1 MFEVKKIKIGL
12 PEVFTVDQIYE
23 FQIKLEYPQEFITKV
38 SGNYGP
44 ADDPEGEPI
53 FYFVNTDSWVR
64 SLTFE
69 SNLQKIYGPYGIERG
84 RSFSF
89 TTEGNKIVGLMG
101 RSDRYL
107 DAIGFRLSTPV
118 VPSKNPFKN
127 AWTTVR
133 SMCIPSQGKPPPYY
147 YFFMVQ

>member
-69 SNLQKIYGPYGIERG
+69 SNLRRTYGPYGIERG
-84 RSFSF
+84 RSFSI
-89 TTEGNKIVGLMG
+89 TADANKIVGLMG
-101 RSDRYL
+101 RSDRYI
-107 DAIGFRLSTPV
+107 DAIGFHLSVPV
-118 VPSKNPFKN
+118 APSAKPFRNGWAK
-127 AWTTVR
+127 VR
-133 SMCIPSQGKPPPYY
+133 SIYNPSQGKQPLLFL
-147 YFFMVQ
+147 FFLVQ